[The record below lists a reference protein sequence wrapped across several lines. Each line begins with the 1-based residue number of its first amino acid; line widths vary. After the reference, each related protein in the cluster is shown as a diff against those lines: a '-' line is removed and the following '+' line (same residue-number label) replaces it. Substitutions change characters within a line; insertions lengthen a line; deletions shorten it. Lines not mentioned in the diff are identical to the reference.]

1 MDDLPKIVIG
11 AIAVVAAAAVVIY
24 FGNKIG
30 ATVSR
35 TAGTAARNVG
45 DAVSLTDKNLAWRT
59 ANQVGDL
66 IDDGRDNQSFDLGE
80 IYRARIGAN
89 P

>member
-1 MDDLPKIVIG
+1 MDDLPKIIVG

-35 TAGTAARNVG
+35 TAGTAARMENG
-45 DAVSLTDKNLAWRT
+45 ES
-59 ANQVGDL
+59 
-66 IDDGRDNQSFDLGE
+66 GR
-80 IYRARIGAN
+80 
-89 P
+89 